1 MMNKMCMEWLMISS
15 QQGSEGSMYIY
26 MVMDGCE

>member
-26 MVMDGCE
+26 GDGWM